1 MKKKIY
7 ISPPSPSIVWRVL
20 SCDLFCI
27 LYFLHVP
34 LTCCW
39 RWWQRVFLLSR
50 LPTHSDLWTF
60 VIVTKKR
67 EEKKKKKFIIML
79 FKRRWWRG
87 EEKSNV
93 LSYKSH
99 AGCLRWKK
107 KEQRKSICELWHRT
121 TFRNT
126 TIYRIYKQEQHM
138 QMTRHCLA
146 FGLELQRAL
155 WRTLSQNKLRVLLKC
170 HGTPLY

>member
-1 MKKKIY
+1 MTY
-7 ISPPSPSIVWRVL
+7 FAFHIS
-20 SCDLFCI
+20 
-27 LYFLHVP
+27 YTVP

-39 RWWQRVFLLSR
+39 RWWQRFFLPSR
-50 LPTHSDLWTF
+50 LPTHSDLLTF
-60 VIVTKKR
+60 VIITKN
-67 EEKKKKKFIIML
+67 
-79 FKRRWWRG
+79 KRRRRKKNQRKEVYNYVVQTEVVVVVEGLGGG

-93 LSYKSH
+93 LSHKSH
-99 AGCLRWKK
+99 AGCLWRRK
-107 KEQRKSICELWHRT
+107 KEQRKSICELWHCT

-155 WRTLSQNKLRVLLKC
+155 WRTLSQNKLRLLLKC

>member
-50 LPTHSDLWTF
+50 LLTHSDLWTF